1 MIGGIPVKVTVLGCA
16 IGVLGFGEDNNLV
29 DGVTFPKDA
38 ATVAERLEELE
49 AGRLIEELEELIE
62 RLRGKGYTTFIF
74 ERTETAQVVQ
84 EKLGVD
90 VRVESLTEAGEVLRG
105 NMGKLAVKLGFLESE
120 DELAGWIHKVSMELT
135 RRRVRRATEKRD
147 LVVVHTIQM
156 IDDIEKTINLFMNRV
171 REWYGLHFPE
181 LNRLVEKHETY
192 ARLVNKIGR
201 RENFTPENLV
211 REGIPEE
218 RTSRIAEAAV
228 RSVGAELQ
236 DVDIEKIRMLC
247 GEVLKLYRVK
257 STLEDYL
264 RELMDEVAPNIS
276 ALAGA
281 TLGARLIALAGGLD
295 DLAKMPASTI
305 QILGAEKAL
314 FRSLKTGSRPPKHGV
329 IFQHSLIHGSKR
341 WLRGKIARLLAGKL
355 AIAARTDSF
364 SGKFIGDRLREDLER
379 RVKEIKEKYLKP
391 KPKPAVRARRRLA
404 RRRK

>member
-1 MIGGIPVKVTVLGCA
+1 M
-16 IGVLGFGEDNNLV
+16 
-29 DGVTFPKDA
+29 
-38 ATVAERLEELE
+38 
-49 AGRLIEELEELIE
+49 IE
-62 RLRGKGYTTFIF
+62 RLRGKGYTTFVF
-74 ERTETAQVVQ
+74 ERPKIAQAVQ
-84 EKLGVD
+84 EKLEVE
-90 VRVESLTEAGEVLRG
+90 VRIESITEAGEVLRG
-105 NMGKLAVKLGFLESE
+105 NMGKLAVELGFLEDE
-120 DELAGWIHKVSMELT
+120 AELAGWIHEVSMELT

-147 LVVVHTIQM
+147 LVVVQTIQM
-156 IDDIEKTINLFMNRV
+156 IDDIEKTLNLFMNRV

-192 ARLVNKIGR
+192 ARLVSKLGR
-201 RENFTPENLV
+201 RENFTPENLMK
-211 REGIPEE
+211 EGIPEE
-218 RTSRIAEAAV
+218 RASRMAEAAV

-247 GEVLKLYRVK
+247 GEILKLYRVK
-257 STLEDYL
+257 STLEEYL

-295 DLAKMPASTI
+295 NLAKMPASTV
-305 QILGAEKAL
+305 QVLGAEKAL

-379 RVKEIKEKYLKP
+379 RVREIREKYPKP